1 MLMLLMMR
9 MPLEHVCLIT
19 FSWCSPMAK
28 GGREVKRRLKSI
40 RYIWSII
47 TWPEKPQYSW
57 NLDRNGIRKDTH
69 FSPSAMSEVS
79 GEPSFYFVILH

>member
-1 MLMLLMMR
+1 
-9 MPLEHVCLIT
+9 
-19 FSWCSPMAK
+19 MAK

>member
-1 MLMLLMMR
+1 
-9 MPLEHVCLIT
+9 
-19 FSWCSPMAK
+19 MAK

-57 NLDRNGIRKDTH
+57 NLDRNGIRKDT
-69 FSPSAMSEVS
+69 FLAKCNV
-79 GEPSFYFVILH
+79 